1 MQNNLKV
8 VIIQANLVWENPIQN
23 RLNFTEKINQIKEQV
38 DLIILPEMFTTGF
51 SMQPQKIGDTMHG
64 ETVKW
69 MRKIASEKDTA
80 ITGSVIIFEN
90 NNFYNRFLFVHPSGE
105 INFYDKRHLFTL
117 AGEDKVYESGKEKL
131 IVNYKGWKIC
141 PLVCYDLRFPVWA
154 RNVEAYDLLIYVAN
168 WPKTRIAAW
177 DTLLKARAIENMC
190 YTIGVNRVGVDA
202 NNYEYNGHSAALNS
216 LGEQV
221 VETQEKQEET
231 VVFTLDKN
239 HISEIRNKLGFLND
253 RDIFEIECQ

>member
-1 MQNNLKV
+1 MQNLK
-8 VIIQANLVWENPIQN
+8 IAMLQAELVWHNVELN
-23 RLNFTEKINQIKEQV
+23 RKNFLEKINQIKEQV

-51 SMQPQKIGDTMHG
+51 SMHPQKIGDTMNG
-64 ETVKW
+64 ETVNW

-80 ITGSVIIFEN
+80 IAGSVIIFEN

-154 RNVEAYDLLIYVAN
+154 RNVEDYDLLIYVAN
-168 WPKTRIAAW
+168 WPKIRIAAW

-190 YTIGVNRVGVDA
+190 YTVGVNRVGVDA
-202 NNYEYNGHSAALNS
+202 NNYEYNGHSAA
-216 LGEQV
+216 
-221 VETQEKQEET
+221 
-231 VVFTLDKN
+231 
-239 HISEIRNKLGFLND
+239 
-253 RDIFEIECQ
+253 

>member
-1 MQNNLKV
+1 MLFMQNNLKV
-8 VIIQANLVWENPIQN
+8 VLIQANLVWENPIQN

-80 ITGSVIIFEN
+80 IAGSVIIFEN

-168 WPKTRIAAW
+168 WAKTRLVPVFPLIGHGF
-177 DTLLKARAIENMC
+177 
-190 YTIGVNRVGVDA
+190 IGV
-202 NNYEYNGHSAALNS
+202 SP
-216 LGEQV
+216 GELV
-221 VETQEKQEET
+221 VLFLPEEKPLSGFFQNQGMSKTVFLQEDFGQA
-231 VVFTLDKN
+231 DP
-239 HISEIRNKLGFLND
+239 
-253 RDIFEIECQ
+253 Q